1 MKGCAYTPHVS
12 AALYDIAVTKQQ
24 QESALAAK
32 QAEAAA
38 DKARKAETA
47 ESNAQLVR
55 AMIARGDSE
64 GIRRMMAPMVI
75 AAANIIVAPDKA
87 FTAKGPALAALSQLC
102 ADAVAAAS
110 GPCSVANL
118 LS

>member
-1 MKGCAYTPHVS
+1 MPGVYRLFFVRHERSLGHRDIGRAFGGRR
-12 AALYDIAVTKQQ
+12 AAP
-24 QESALAAK
+24 
-32 QAEAAA
+32 
-38 DKARKAETA
+38 KARKAETA

-75 AAANIIVAPDKA
+75 ATANIIVAPDKA

-110 GPCSVANL
+110 GPCSVATL